1 MQDEFWARPGQSL
14 VSHLDNVAK
23 LASDFA
29 RDIGLPNAGFLLGS
43 LHDQGKASQAFQNY
57 IRSATGFWDQED
69 EHYVDAAGKRGKID
83 HSTAGSQKI
92 WAALKGIPLKK
103 TDPLFAQMLALC
115 LCSHHS
121 GLIDC
126 LEPGGENAYKRR
138 IGKDTG
144 KTHLTEAVAAWG
156 KECGPSRHDLLLECL
171 KEMRG
176 RFSKLLKTSPSN
188 LCSSCITRSC
198 SGYVPNPIAWFHL
211 GFYTRMLLSCLLD
224 ADRIDS
230 ADSGQPLNALWRSSG
245 ETDWEK
251 PIRRLETHLLDIQ
264 GDRPI
269 DEIRRSVSQRCLDRA
284 EGPKCIY
291 KLTVPTGG
299 GKTLSGLRFA
309 LHHARRHRM
318 KRIINVI
325 PYTSIIDQ
333 NADVARSILEPKSEE
348 EFGSIVLEHHSN
360 LEPEKETPRSRLAAE
375 CWDAPVIY
383 TTMVQFMES
392 LFSHGTRSAR
402 RMHRLAQAVI
412 VFDEIQTLPV
422 KCARLF
428 CNAVNFLV
436 RECGASVV
444 LCTATQP
451 LLDKLEQPERGVLTL
466 EANSELMPDVENLFH
481 QLERVEILDRTRVGG
496 WTLEQVADLA
506 AEQYEKAGSC
516 LAVVNTKD
524 WARRLYNELSCRG
537 LPGVHHLSTDM
548 CAAHR
553 LCVLNEMRSKLEN
566 HEPVLCVSTQL
577 IEAGVDISFGAAIRF
592 LASLDSILQ
601 TAGRCNRNRE
611 RRNGPGLVHILNP
624 DREELGPL
632 KEIKTG
638 QEAAR
643 RLLQEFH
650 ADPESLGGSL
660 THPKVIERYF
670 LYHFFDRREEMDYT
684 VKANKVGRTDNLVNM
699 LSCNPKNPGNMDF
712 HPSLRQSFAEAGR
725 HFQVI
730 DEATRAVIVPFGEG
744 KDIIAELCGLHDPKM
759 LGPLLRRAQ
768 RYSVN
773 LFPGPSKVLDQAG
786 AIHEIQKGWGIYY
799 LDKRHYSDRTG
810 VSTTVVNDMDV
821 HIC

>member
-1 MQDEFWARPGQSL
+1 MQDELLARPGQSL
-14 VSHLDNVAK
+14 GTHLENVAN
-23 LASDFA
+23 LTCDFS
-29 RDIGLPNAGFLLGS
+29 RDIGLPKVGFLLGW

-57 IRSATGFWDQED
+57 IRSAAGFWDQED
-69 EHYVDAAGKRGKID
+69 EHYLDAKGKKGKID
-83 HSTAGSQKI
+83 HSTAGAQKI
-92 WAALKGIPLKK
+92 WAFLKGNHLKK
-103 TDPLFAQMLALC
+103 PDPLFAQILALC

-138 IGKDTG
+138 IEKNHD
-144 KTHLTEAVAAWG
+144 KTHLIEAIAAYG
-156 KECGPSRHDLLLECL
+156 KGCGPPGHNLPLECL
-171 KEMRG
+171 GEMRD
-176 RFSKLLKTSPSN
+176 RFRELLTTPHSN
-188 LCSSCITRSC
+188 LCNSCITRSC
-198 SGYVPNPIAWFHL
+198 SGLVPNPIVWFHL
-211 GFYTRMLLSCLLD
+211 GLYTRMLLSCLLD

-245 ETDWEK
+245 KTDWKK
-251 PIRRLETHLLDIQ
+251 PIQRLETHLLNIQ
-264 GDRPI
+264 GDLPI

-284 EGPKCIY
+284 EGPKRIY

-309 LHHARRHRM
+309 LHHARRHNM

-333 NADVARSILEPKSEE
+333 NADIARRILEPECEE

-375 CWDAPVIY
+375 CWDAPVTY

-451 LLDKLEQPERGVLTL
+451 LLDKLEQPERGILAL

-481 QLERVEILDRTRVGG
+481 QLERVEILDRTQAGG
-496 WTLEQVADLA
+496 WSLEQVADLA
-506 AEQYEKAGSC
+506 AEQYENAGSC

-537 LPGVHHLSTDM
+537 LPSVYHLSTDM

-566 HEPVLCVSTQL
+566 QEPVLCVSTQL

-592 LASLDSILQ
+592 LAGLDSILQ
-601 TAGRCNRNRE
+601 AAGRCNRNRE
-611 RRNGPGLVHILNP
+611 RRNGPGLVYIVNP

-632 KEIKTG
+632 KEIKAG
-638 QEAAR
+638 QEASR

-650 ADPESLGGSL
+650 DDPESLGGSL

-670 LYHFFDRREEMDYT
+670 RYYFFDRREEMDYT
-684 VKANKVGRTDNLVNM
+684 VKDDNVGRTDTLVNM
-699 LSCNPKNPGNMDF
+699 LSCNPKNPANMYF
-712 HPSLRQSFAEAGR
+712 YPSLRQSFAEAGR
-725 HFQVI
+725 HFRII
-730 DEATRAVIVPFGEG
+730 DDATQAVIVPFEEG
-744 KDIIAELCGLHDPKM
+744 KKIIAELCSIYDPKM
-759 LGPLLRRAQ
+759 LAPLLRRAQ

-773 LFPGPSKVLDQAG
+773 LFPVHLKVLDEAN
-786 AIHEIQKGWGIYY
+786 AIHEIQKGWSIYY
-799 LDKRHYSDRTG
+799 LDEQHYSDRTG
-810 VSTTVVNDMDV
+810 VSITAVTDMDV